1 MHHIPRSSAQEHTN
15 SPSCSV
21 WEYGSAGAID
31 AADALVDGRYPEQG
45 FALNEISDMSV
56 RVLSGVGKLA
66 TRQVNVALASGDVV
80 MIPHGEPYY
89 FEGKKLAFFM
99 ACSPAWISDQYQEIS
114 Q

>member
-1 MHHIPRSSAQEHTN
+1 MLHKTRQQAVRHKN
-15 SPSCSV
+15 SLSCTV
-21 WEYGSAGAID
+21 WEYGSVDGID

-56 RVLSGVGKLA
+56 RVLSGMGRLA
-66 TRQVNVALASGDVV
+66 TQQASVTLAPGDVV

-89 FEGKKLAFFM
+89 FEGQDLAFFM
-99 ACSPAWISDQYQEIS
+99 ACSPAWSIDQYKEIS